1 MHIVQKQKKNNKFKV
16 ELEQKVAKVFQVAG
30 CNRNIQF
37 NPSKVSESS
46 NLFVNG
52 TDELLHKSPD
62 WGNTPTAHLSA
73 ESINFLSF
81 HSSPAPVT
89 YNSRSIRYSVPNGL
103 KKTKKCIIVTLT
115 LL

>member
-16 ELEQKVAKVFQVAG
+16 KLEQKVAKVFQVAG
-30 CNRNIQF
+30 CNRKIQF

-62 WGNTPTAHLSA
+62 WGNTPTFIPHLR
-73 ESINFLSF
+73 L
-81 HSSPAPVT
+81 
-89 YNSRSIRYSVPNGL
+89 
-103 KKTKKCIIVTLT
+103 
-115 LL
+115 